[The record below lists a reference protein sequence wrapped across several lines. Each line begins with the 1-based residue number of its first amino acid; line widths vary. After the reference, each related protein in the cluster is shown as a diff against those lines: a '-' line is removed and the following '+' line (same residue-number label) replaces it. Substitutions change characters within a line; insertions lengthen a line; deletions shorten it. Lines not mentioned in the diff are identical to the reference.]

1 MNEKELIQKEV
12 AREILTIIE
21 KVCFSEEYRDFRI
34 DNGSSGERNL
44 IIKMIKEQ
52 YLK

>member
-1 MNEKELIQKEV
+1 MNEKELIQREV
-12 AREILTIIE
+12 AKEILTIIE
-21 KVCFSEEYRDFRI
+21 QVCFSEEYSNFRI
-34 DNGSSGERNL
+34 DNGSNGERNL